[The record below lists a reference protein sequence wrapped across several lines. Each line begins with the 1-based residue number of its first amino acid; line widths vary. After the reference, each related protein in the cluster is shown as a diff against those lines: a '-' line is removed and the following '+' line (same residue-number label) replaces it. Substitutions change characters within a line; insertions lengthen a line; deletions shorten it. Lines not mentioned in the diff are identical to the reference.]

1 MLRIRENKD
10 EKQNLI
16 ELMEPIIV
24 EMIGR
29 RRSIKEEWKDK

>member
-16 ELMEPIIV
+16 ALMEPIIV
-24 EMIGR
+24 EMLGR

>member
-24 EMIGR
+24 EMLGR